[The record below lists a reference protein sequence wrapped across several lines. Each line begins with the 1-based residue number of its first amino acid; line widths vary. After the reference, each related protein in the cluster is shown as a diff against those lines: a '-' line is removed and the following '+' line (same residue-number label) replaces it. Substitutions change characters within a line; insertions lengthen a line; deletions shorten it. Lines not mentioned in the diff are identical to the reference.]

1 MQRFFI
7 HLSYCG
13 APYCGWQKQPN
24 GRSVQSCLEE
34 ALSVLLKQEV
44 AVTGCGR
51 TDAGVNAS
59 SFFAHFDC
67 EEEIPFSARKSWV
80 YQLNALLG
88 KTIAVYSIFEVAPDL
103 HARFSATKRTYHY
116 YLHTRKDPFLETSS
130 YYCRF
135 PFNADLICQAG
146 QSLCGY
152 RDFTSFSKLHTQ
164 VKTNFCILERAD
176 LERID
181 MYRWRFVFTADRF
194 LRNMVRA
201 MVGTLLSVGNGRYS
215 IEDLHRIVDAKDRC
229 KAGTSM
235 PAHALYLS
243 EVRYF

>member
-1 MQRFFI
+1 MQRFFV

-13 APYCGWQKQPN
+13 APYCGWQRQPN

-34 ALSVLLKQEV
+34 GSSVLLKHDV
-44 AVTGCGR
+44 SVTGCGR

-67 EEEIPFSARKSWV
+67 EEEIPYSVRKSWV
-80 YQLNALLG
+80 YQLNALLD
-88 KTIAVYSIFEVAPDL
+88 KAIAVHSVFEVDQGL
-103 HARFSATKRTYHY
+103 HARFSATRRTYHY
-116 YLHTRKDPFLETSS
+116 YLHTRKDPFLENGS
-130 YYCRF
+130 YHCRF
-135 PFNADLICQAG
+135 PFDADLMRQAG
-146 QSLCGY
+146 KSLCGY

-164 VKTNFCILERAD
+164 VRTNFCTLERAD
-176 LERID
+176 LERLD
-181 MYRWRFVFTADRF
+181 SYRWRFVFSADRF
-194 LRNMVRA
+194 LRYMVRA

-215 IEDLHRIVDAKDRC
+215 IADLHRILAAKDRC

-243 EVRYF
+243 EIRYF

>member
-1 MQRFFI
+1 MVI
-7 HLSYCG
+7 KGVISY
-13 APYCGWQKQPN
+13 N
-24 GRSVQSCLEE
+24 GRLFLGFERQKEGRTVQGELEK
-34 ALSVLLKQEV
+34 ALSEYFGSPVSV
-44 AVTGCGR
+44 RGSGR

-59 SFFAHFDC
+59 SFFAHFHC
-67 EEEIPFSARKSWV
+67 EKEIPPAARSSWV
-80 YQLNALLG
+80 YQLNALLD
-88 KTIAVYSIFEVAPDL
+88 KAVAVHSVFEVAPDL
-103 HARFSATKRTYHY
+103 HARFSATERTYHY
-116 YLHTRKDPFLETSS
+116 YLHTEKDPFLENSS

-135 PFNADLICQAG
+135 PFDADLIRQAG

-164 VKTNFCILERAD
+164 VKTNFCHLKRAD

-181 MYRWRFVFTADRF
+181 FVRWRFVFTADRF

-201 MVGTLLSVGNGRYS
+201 LVGTLLSVGNGRYS
-215 IEDLHRIVDAKDRC
+215 LEDLQRIVEAKDRC

-243 EVRYF
+243 EIRYF

>member
-24 GRSVQSCLEE
+24 GRSVQACLEE
-34 ALSVLLKQEV
+34 ALSVLLKQEI
-44 AVTGCGR
+44 AITGCGR

-67 EEEIPFSARKSWV
+67 EKEIPPAARSSWV
-80 YQLNALLG
+80 YQLNALLD
-88 KTIAVYSIFEVAPDL
+88 KAIAVHSVFEVAPDL
-103 HARFSATKRTYHY
+103 HARFSATERTYHY
-116 YLHTRKDPFLETSS
+116 YLHTEKDPFLENSS

-135 PFNADLICQAG
+135 PFDADLIRQAG

-164 VKTNFCILERAD
+164 VKTNFCHLKRAD

-181 MYRWRFVFTADRF
+181 YTRWRFVFTADRF

-201 MVGTLLSVGNGRYS
+201 LVGTLLSVGNGRYS
-215 IEDLHRIVDAKDRC
+215 LEDLQRIVEAKDRC

-243 EVRYF
+243 EIRYF